1 MDSLYVYADNERA
14 HINTTY
20 DFVPYPIQNQWEES
34 ERLKDYLYVGG
45 NDYKSP
51 LYVSTCVGTVESERR
66 RDN

>member
-1 MDSLYVYADNERA
+1 VDSLYVYADNERA

-51 LYVSTCVGTVESERR
+51 
-66 RDN
+66 